1 MKLDEFAFVNQ
12 QLAAML
18 RDGIPLEGA
27 LRQLCQTMA
36 RGQLRGELSALEADL
51 AKGTPLR
58 DALAAR
64 KLPAFY
70 TQMLLVGA
78 TSNNLAK
85 VLTLVADYYQHAA
98 LISTRLRGLMVY
110 PAIVLFGCLLL
121 SLTLAILFGSF
132 FGVFPGIID
141 DLMEGMQLPNLTYF
155 SRQAA
160 PIGLWLPVVLLGV
173 LTVAFGVTVSSA
185 RLRSWLRWRVT
196 PFREVTIWQVS
207 SALAMML
214 EGGCTLNDAL
224 DMILKFEQDH
234 TLTRDFSEWRA
245 RLAAGYGDASSMIAP
260 SKQFPQLFVWLL
272 SSAGSDLTSGLK
284 RAAVL
289 YRARAEYRTEMLL
302 QAALPVS
309 VLVLGALIFTQV
321 YTIAHAVLGNL
332 LPLISIS
339 S

>member
-1 MKLDEFAFVNQ
+1 
-12 QLAAML
+12 
-18 RDGIPLEGA
+18 
-27 LRQLCQTMA
+27 
-36 RGQLRGELSALEADL
+36 
-51 AKGTPLR
+51 
-58 DALAAR
+58 
-64 KLPAFY
+64 
-70 TQMLLVGA
+70 
-78 TSNNLAK
+78 
-85 VLTLVADYYQHAA
+85 
-98 LISTRLRGLMVY
+98 MVY